1 MELYVYDLKFNW
13 LGIIDD
19 FDCLIWETNYQTA
32 DTMQLEIATK
42 DTSLNNLLQRDMVIY
57 RDVKEAE
64 PVPFI
69 IEESGFKDDAQTG
82 LITYTVS
89 GSSPETWLT
98 RRFTGLK
105 ETKKGKAGNVAAEFI
120 KSNATEPIRSAR
132 KIQEYLLSADTTK
145 GKEIEVEAHYKNLYD
160 TIVGILED
168 GELGIKCYAD
178 FKKKKYVLKIFEGID
193 RTRDQKTNKKAI
205 FSAEFDN
212 ISDQSYNID
221 ARDYKNFALVA
232 GVGEDAARK
241 TLEVFEVDGQ
251 EPTGLNRRE
260 VFIDARDL
268 SDKRT
273 VGEGEGQTEEPI
285 PEAEYNKM
293 LKERGKEKLKEYI
306 IEKMFE
312 CNVISTQG
320 LQFKRDYNV
329 GDRVTIE
336 NKKMNINAA
345 ERIVAIEET
354 YDVDGYGEIKAK
366 IGTKIFNVLDRL

>member
-1 MELYVYDLKFNW
+1 MELYVYDLKFTW
-13 LGIIDD
+13 LGIIDS

-32 DTMQLEIATK
+32 DTMQLEITTK
-42 DTSLNNLLQRDMVIY
+42 DTSLNNLLKEGNVIY

-64 PVPFI
+64 PVPFY

-120 KSNATEPIRSAR
+120 KSNATEPTRSAR
-132 KIQEYLLSADTTK
+132 KINEYLLSADTTK

-205 FSAEFDN
+205 FSTEFDN

-232 GVGEDAARK
+232 GAGEDAARK

-260 VFIDARDL
+260 VFIDARDI
-268 SDKRT
+268 SDKKT
-273 VGEGEGQTEEPI
+273 SGDTETPI
-285 PEAEYNKM
+285 PEAEYNKL

-312 CNVISTQG
+312 CNVVGTQG

-329 GDRVTIE
+329 GDKVTIE
-336 NKKMNINAA
+336 NKKMNVDAA
-345 ERIVAIEET
+345 ERIVGIEET

-366 IGTKIFNVLDRL
+366 IGTKVFNVLDRL